1 MLCQLFAVN
10 RRFVPD
16 FLTAYNA
23 FVMMLMFRKRRIS
36 PNKAKANSKK
46 NYDGCNSRFHF
57 FTLSQQNQTIKL
69 SK

>member
-1 MLCQLFAVN
+1 
-10 RRFVPD
+10 
-16 FLTAYNA
+16 
-23 FVMMLMFRKRRIS
+23 MFRKRRIS

-69 SK
+69 SG